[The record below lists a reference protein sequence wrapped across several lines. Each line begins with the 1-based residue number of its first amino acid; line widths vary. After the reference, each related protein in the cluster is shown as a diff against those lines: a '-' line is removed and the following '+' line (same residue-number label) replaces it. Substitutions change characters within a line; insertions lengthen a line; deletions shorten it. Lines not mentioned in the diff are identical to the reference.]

1 MKTVSYSKKC
11 LFLLF
16 IYTKHM
22 ASEVRIHIAGM
33 IYNQSMGG
41 TYSLV
46 LTEDGGMKRRFSVLI
61 GESEA
66 QSIAL
71 KLNNAKSPRPLSHDL
86 MNSVIRELNAKLVK
100 VVIYEMVNDIFYSE
114 IYLMQDSKPVII
126 DARTSDAV
134 ALAVRSDAPIFINSD
149 ILDIVGTSYNDE
161 EAEAER
167 PAPNQPLTLDD
178 VIKTDLQAVNLE
190 KLKELLDSA
199 IEDERYEIAALLRD
213 EIEKRK

>member
-1 MKTVSYSKKC
+1 
-11 LFLLF
+11 
-16 IYTKHM
+16 M
-22 ASEVRIHIAGM
+22 ALEIRLHIAGM

-46 LTEDGGMKRRFSVLI
+46 LNEDDGLKRRFSVLI

-86 MNSVIRELNAKLVK
+86 MNTIIRELNAKLVK
-100 VVIYEMVNDIFYSE
+100 VVIYELNNDIFYSE
-114 IYLMQDSKPVII
+114 IYLVQQDKPIII

-134 ALAVRSDAPIFINSD
+134 ALAVRSDAPIYINSD
-149 ILDIVGTSYNDE
+149 ILDIVGTAFNE
-161 EAEAER
+161 EKVDSDQTTEVQTLKPEK
-167 PAPNQPLTLDD
+167 LTRS
-178 VIKTDLQAVNLE
+178 DLQKLE
-190 KLKELLDSA
+190 TDKLKELLEVVIMNES
-199 IEDERYEIAALLRD
+199 YEIAAMIRD